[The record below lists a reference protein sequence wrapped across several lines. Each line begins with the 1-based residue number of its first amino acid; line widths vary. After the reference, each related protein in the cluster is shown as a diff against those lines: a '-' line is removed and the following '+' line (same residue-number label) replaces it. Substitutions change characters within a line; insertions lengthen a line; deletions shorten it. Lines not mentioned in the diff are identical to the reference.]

1 MRTIGEILKKGRI
14 EKKLTFE
21 DVEKA
26 TRIRKKFLIALE
38 ENAWGKL
45 PSLPYIK
52 GFIRN
57 YSLFLGLKPDEM
69 VAIFRRH
76 FNEKEKSG
84 IIPSGLTNPLNEPM
98 FLFTPQTTFIVIL
111 SGFFLLFF
119 GYLFFQYKM
128 YTSPPDLSVTA
139 PREGEVISQNIIL
152 VTGKTAPDAVLSVN
166 NDKIALLPTGEFSTS
181 ITLAPGVSTITIDS
195 VSKYGKKNT
204 VTRTVK
210 IQENQLII
218 D

>member
-1 MRTIGEILKKGRI
+1 MKTVGEILKKGRI

-26 TRIRKKFLIALE
+26 IRIRKKFLMALE
-38 ENAWGKL
+38 ENAWEKL

-84 IIPSGLTNPLNEPM
+84 LIPSGLTHPLNKSI
-98 FLFTPQTTFIVIL
+98 LQFTPQTVFMAIL
-111 SGFFLLFF
+111 GGFFLLFF
-119 GYLFFQYKM
+119 GYLFFQYKT
-128 YTSPPDLSVTA
+128 YISPPDLTVSS
-139 PREGEVISQNIIL
+139 PKEGEVISQNTIQVI
-152 VTGKTAPDAVLSVN
+152 GKTAPDAVFSVN
-166 NDKIALLPTGEFSTS
+166 SDKIALSPTGEFSTS
-181 ITLAPGVSTITIDS
+181 LTLSPGVNTITFESI
-195 VSKYGKKNT
+195 SKYGKKKT
-204 VTRTVK
+204 VTRTVQ
-210 IQENQLII
+210 IQENQ
-218 D
+218 